1 MEKGEQVAIVEK
13 KNGNGK
19 SVAKR
24 RRTQPPAMKKPKA
37 SGAISMEM
45 VLMNAVDQGMDAQA
59 LEKLV
64 DLKLKLDANEARK
77 AFGVS
82 LSRFQSQVENVIGKK
97 DGAKTNQGIVTFKYA
112 PIGDI
117 MFAIR
122 KPLTD
127 NGLSVTFDSK
137 YDPEKKVRATTCTVT
152 HELGHKEISL
162 FESEIDP
169 GTSVMNA
176 LQKQGSTLKY
186 GERYSLCMALGIVT
200 EAEDDDGVAGGKVE
214 KKNGKLITENEAKK
228 ITAMINGRAEVET
241 LVLAAYE
248 VATVD
253 LIPAKQFDDCIGRL
267 EARNIKEK

>member
-1 MEKGEQVAIVEK
+1 MEKGEQVAVVEK

-19 SVAKR
+19 SVAKKSR
-24 RRTQPPAMKKPKA
+24 PVNKKPT
-37 SGAISMEM
+37 GAISMER
-45 VLMNAVDQGMDAQA
+45 VLMHAVDQGMDAQA
-59 LEKLV
+59 IEKLV

-82 LSRFQSQVENVIGKK
+82 LSRFQSQVENIIGKK
-97 DGAKTNQGIVTFKYA
+97 EGAKTNQGSVIFKYA

-137 YDPEKKVRATTCTVT
+137 YDPEKKVRSTTCTVT
-152 HELGHKEISL
+152 HELGHKETSL

-186 GERYSLCMALGIVT
+186 GERYSLCLALGIVT

-214 KKNGKLITENEAKK
+214 KKNGKLITKNQAKK

-253 LIPAKQFDDCIGRL
+253 LIPAAKFDDCIGRL
-267 EARNIKEK
+267 EAWNVKEK